1 MWCLLSAVAFG
12 AAEFEAAA
20 PAGLLQGR
28 PGRVLVATWDGD
40 DPILEQPK
48 IAAQGAQ
55 LGRLSP
61 AGVPGLWE
69 QELIPS
75 IGESNV
81 LLRIG
86 DQTRPIPVESADASQ
101 LQAPASVD
109 GWVDQALRFQV
120 SGVPAGRLALVLP
133 EGQLA
138 SMAEGPDGV
147 QVELELGPSEVAR
160 VIQIGLY
167 DLGEPQAEVVWV
179 LARIARRAEISLT
192 TEPGSKVS
200 VEVEGRVFG
209 PVTAGPERKV
219 SLSVPVLPGQVE
231 ARAISEDSAGNRS
244 ATTITL
250 ALSPQPSLG
259 LMVLPGPQGVARL
272 ALRASNARGKAWTG
286 STPTCAVNPGL
297 ELELVQLRPGDWV
310 AALPRQTAQTI
321 DLRVSCRL
329 EEQEV
334 TVSQRSAAG
343 VPSRIV
349 LRAWPEELSSDFPVS
364 QIQASLE
371 DARGERL
378 PPEGLSLKA
387 TSGTVSSLVVEDRVL
402 RADYLGRAEDPLDMV
417 QAQWTEPPSSQP
429 VSRLSIELARQG
441 EQGEVVVRALD
452 AGGTPVQ
459 GAEVVLWLED
469 LRLAGQSDARGRTRI
484 RFDAQDQVMRLRV
497 QSGEYWSEALY
508 LPWVDYPIVGELG
521 PDLVAESTVS
531 IRAGRVRRAELSV
544 DREVLYASRAATAT
558 VVVVLLDR
566 GGVPVVDEQVRL
578 SASEGF
584 VSELIPQADGSLQ
597 GVYQAPPGLRA
608 GEVRVRLNPLDGT
621 FEAKEVT
628 LEIKPPPITQ
638 SPGLA
643 VGALANTTGVLS
655 PFGALSWESALAMPS
670 VFSIRL
676 ELGLYR
682 LNRDLNLSSGSAS
695 LNMEVLP
702 ITLSGHRRWDSGLWS
717 NWVGGGVV
725 GAPYRSR
732 SWFVEDGVEQEGRAQ
747 IGVHGPGLQLYGGRG
762 YRVRGGEAFGEVRY
776 LALGSRADEIYGQVG
791 GVTATLGFRIVY

>member
-1 MWCLLSAVAFG
+1 
-12 AAEFEAAA
+12 
-20 PAGLLQGR
+20 
-28 PGRVLVATWDGD
+28 PG
-40 DPILEQPK
+40 
-48 IAAQGAQ
+48 
-55 LGRLSP
+55 
-61 AGVPGLWE
+61 GVPGLWK

-75 IGESNV
+75 VGESKV

-86 DQTRPIPVESADASQ
+86 GDARQITVEPALVSQIHAPI
-101 LQAPASVD
+101 SVD
-109 GWVDQALRFQV
+109 SWVDQPLRFQV
-120 SGVPAGRLALVLP
+120 GGIPSERLAVVLP
-133 EGQLA
+133 EGKLTSVETKSDGLQL
-138 SMAEGPDGV
+138 
-147 QVELELGPSEVAR
+147 ELELGPSEEAR

-167 DLGEPQAEVVWV
+167 DLSEPQAEVVWV
-179 LARIARRAEISLT
+179 LARIARRAEISLA

-231 ARAISEDSAGNRS
+231 AKAISEDSAGNRS

-286 STPTCAVNPGL
+286 PDPTCVVNPGL
-297 ELELVQLRPGDWV
+297 GLELILLRPGEWT
-310 AALPRQTAQTI
+310 AALPSQTAQTV
-321 DLRVSCRL
+321 DLRVSCQL
-329 EEQEV
+329 EEQAV

-378 PPEGLSLKA
+378 PPQGLSLKA
-387 TSGTVSSLVVEDRVL
+387 AFGTVSSPVVEDRML
-402 RADYLGRAEDPLDMV
+402 RADYLGRAEEPLDTV

-429 VSRLSIELARQG
+429 VERLSIELARRG

-452 AGGTPVQ
+452 SRGKPVQ
-459 GAEVVLWLED
+459 GAEVVLWLD
-469 LRLAGQSDARGRTRI
+469 DQRLAARSDTRGRARL
-484 RFDAQDQVMRLRV
+484 RFDSEDRVTPLRV
-497 QSGEYWSEALY
+497 QSGEHWAEGLY
-508 LPWVDYPIVGELG
+508 LPWVDYPVIGELG

-531 IRAGRVRRAELSV
+531 IRAGRVRKAELSV

-608 GEVRVRLNPLDGT
+608 GEVQVRLDPLDGT

-628 LEIKPPPITQ
+628 LEIRPPPITR

-643 VGALANTTGVLS
+643 VGVLANTTGLLG
-655 PFGALSWESALAMPS
+655 PFGSLSWESALASPS
-670 VFSIRL
+670 VFSLRL
-676 ELGLYR
+676 ELGVYR
-682 LNRDLNLSSGSAS
+682 LNRDLNLSSGSVS
-695 LNMEVLP
+695 LGMEVLP
-702 ITLSGHRRWDSGLWS
+702 ITLSGHRRWNSGLWS
-717 NWVGGGVV
+717 SWVGGGVV
-725 GAPYRSR
+725 AAPYRSR
-732 SWFVEDGVEQEGRAQ
+732 SWFVEDGVEQEGRTQ
-747 IGVHGPGLQLYGGRG
+747 IGIHGPGLQLYGGRG
-762 YRVRGGEAFGEVRY
+762 FRVRGGEAFGELRY
-776 LALGSRADEIYGQVG
+776 LALGSRADEISGQVG
-791 GVTATLGFRIVY
+791 GVTGTLGFRIVY